1 MATKIKK
8 GKGVDKWRK
17 KKYFTILAPKVFQ
30 ERELGQ
36 TMAYEPSALKDRR
49 LTANLMVLL
58 GNIKKQHV
66 NITFVVDNVQ
76 GDTGRTRVQK
86 YEVVQAALKRKVRRQ
101 RDRLDDSFK
110 CVTKDNKLVQ
120 IKPLVITVVRTSS
133 SVKVDLRKKL
143 IYLIKSAVNKM
154 DYDSFVMELINDK
167 FQRDLAREL
176 RKIVPIRSVDIRVMN
191 YLGEQESSET
201 AAERPAS
208 VAEEKPEAKKESA
221 LRKAKEKPAEKVEHE
236 VSETQSVSD
245 DDQKAELSDKKNAE
259 A

>member
-1 MATKIKK
+1 MAAKIKK

-17 KKYFTILAPKVFQ
+17 KKYFTILAPRVFQ

-36 TMAYEPSALKDRR
+36 TMAYEPGALKDRR

-66 NITFVVDNVQ
+66 NITFVVDKVQ
-76 GDTGRTRVQK
+76 GDTGRTRVQR

-110 CVTKDNKLVQ
+110 CVTRDNKLVQ

-133 SVKVDLRKKL
+133 SVKADLRKKL
-143 IYLIKSAVNKM
+143 VSLIKIAVKKM
-154 DYDSFVMELINDK
+154 DYDSLVMELINDK
-167 FQRDLAREL
+167 FQRDLSHVL

-191 YLGEQESSET
+191 YLGEQGGEP
-201 AAERPAS
+201 AAEKPAS
-208 VAEEKPEAKKESA
+208 VVEVKPEAKKESTP
-221 LRKAKEKPAEKVEHE
+221 KETKEKPAEEVKPE

-245 DDQKAELSDKKNAE
+245 DDQKAELSDKKKAD